1 MVMRSV
7 DAQFESDGA
16 RRVVE
21 VAMVGAAEAVAVARA
36 ALTVVKM
43 ATCQE
48 IAPNPGKEV
57 VVEEAEI
64 ASTAASLVTKPEIVR
79 SPRSHVSLVV
89 VAVAEAVDASTV
101 GRLVTCLANV
111 LNPRSLESRGGL
123 AAGLPP
129 EMTTEVVK

>member
-7 DAQFESDGA
+7 DARFESDGA

-21 VAMVGAAEAVAVARA
+21 VAMVVAAAEAVARA

-48 IAPNPGKEV
+48 IAPNPRKEV

-64 ASTAASLVTKPEIVR
+64 ASTAASLVTNPEIVR

-89 VAVAEAVDASTV
+89 VAEAVDASTV
-101 GRLVTCLANV
+101 GRLVTCLASV
-111 LNPRSLESRGGL
+111 LNPGSLESPGDL
-123 AAGLPP
+123 AAGLQPK
-129 EMTTEVVK
+129 MTTEVVK